1 MEFRRAHGTCAYAA
15 SSALVDD
22 APACGMI
29 GFVPI
34 LTGPV
39 VPAGGLG
46 RDRHAAVAGR
56 VGIKRFGLWEGI
68 GELAGLPGDASRPR
82 APRRRRARG
91 LQLGAPR
98 HRARAGELV
107 QAARGISE
115 AR

>member
-39 VPAGGLG
+39 VPAGRIRSLPQPTL
-46 RDRHAAVAGR
+46 HAG
-56 VGIKRFGLWEGI
+56 
-68 GELAGLPGDASRPR
+68 
-82 APRRRRARG
+82 AR
-91 LQLGAPR
+91 
-98 HRARAGELV
+98 
-107 QAARGISE
+107 
-115 AR
+115 